1 VSGPDLGPVYRFDTC
16 RSGRPSRSSRKRQVD
31 AEEDER
37 FGDRRGDE
45 LPPELADPT
54 KYAAA

>member
-1 VSGPDLGPVYRFDTC
+1 MSGPDLAPVYRFDAC
-16 RSGRPSRSSRKRQVD
+16 RVTPEEILEEAAQVD